1 MKILHIC
8 LTGPYTENLNY
19 QENML
24 TKFQSENT
32 NDRVYVIASQFFWN
46 REGKVEKK
54 LKKTYINRNGVKIF
68 RLSIKRFK
76 NKNVFF
82 RYKLFNDFENTVNS
96 ISPDIIFVH
105 NLQFFDILK
114 LIKYKKRNTNCRII
128 VDNHSDFSNSARNFI
143 SKLFYLI
150 VWRYI
155 AKRINPYVEK
165 FYGVLPARVDF
176 LENIY
181 GLPQKKCE
189 LLLMG
194 ADDEKVLEAQDPK
207 ERMNIR
213 MKYGIDDNDFLLITG
228 GKIDM
233 WKKQTLFLM
242 DAVASINNPKIK
254 LIVFGSVSPDLK
266 EDVRKRCIEH
276 KIQYIGW
283 LDAGDSYK
291 YFASAD
297 LVVFPGRHSVF
308 WEQVVGQGI
317 PMICKYW
324 EGTTHIDLGG
334 NVLFIKEDSINEIAS
349 CIKKVIN
356 DNQLYKRMKTVAVDK
371 GMKSFSYKKISD
383 KSLS

>member
-1 MKILHIC
+1 M
-8 LTGPYTENLNY
+8 
-19 QENML
+19 
-24 TKFQSENT
+24 
-32 NDRVYVIASQFFWN
+32 
-46 REGKVEKK
+46 
-54 LKKTYINRNGVKIF
+54 
-68 RLSIKRFK
+68 
-76 NKNVFF
+76 
-82 RYKLFNDFENTVNS
+82 
-96 ISPDIIFVH
+96 
-105 NLQFFDILK
+105 
-114 LIKYKKRNTNCRII
+114 
-128 VDNHSDFSNSARNFI
+128 
-143 SKLFYLI
+143 
-150 VWRYI
+150 
-155 AKRINPYVEK
+155 
-165 FYGVLPARVDF
+165 PARVDF

-207 ERMNIR
+207 ERLNIR
-213 MKYGIDDNDFLLITG
+213 MKYGIDDNDFLIITG

>member
-46 REGKVEKK
+46 REGKVEKT
-54 LKKTYINRNGVKIF
+54 LKKTYINGNGVKVF
-68 RLSIKRFK
+68 RLSIKKFK

-207 ERMNIR
+207 ERLNIR
-213 MKYGIDDNDFLLITG
+213 MKYGIDDNDFLIITG